1 MFDCV
6 RLSPRRLALVKPP
19 TVRRGRSRVRRI
31 AVAVTPESGDSRLFV
46 RRSTGLV
53 REASA
58 LDATIFNA
66 VFSAPVGATLAIG
79 VLWAL
84 SAFPGADPV
93 WATIIAVVLNVPI
106 LIMMA
111 LLASSMPRTGGDYVW
126 VSRILSPPLAMI
138 SNFAAALS
146 AMIGATFWARFFPVF
161 ALGPVLVGLGVLFD
175 NQTMVDW
182 GTSFQTDNLWI
193 FLGGLA
199 MIVAMTLILISG
211 IKTTFRWQNAF
222 WIIATIGTFVAFIA
236 FLVGNNADFTANFN
250 ELNAQFGGGTT
261 DDVIAAAGTA
271 GLTADAG
278 NLDATLPAVFAIM
291 VFMMWNWWSVYLSGE
306 LKSGSDRRRQLTVMF
321 GGLLWD
327 GVFIVLGLILFFKV
341 IPYDLAAA
349 LNSGTEAYVIPS
361 GPWYQ
366 FLASLV
372 QNIGILAVIIL
383 GSFLFWSLPAMV
395 GNTFMPIRSVF
406 AWSFD
411 RLLPEKL
418 AEVNERTHSPVPA
431 ILLVMTLVTA
441 MLAWSVLSTDFFTWL
456 ALGVEAGVVC
466 VVIVG
471 IAAIMFPS
479 RRPDLY
485 QASPANV
492 SVGGIPVL
500 YIVAPLAILVML
512 FLVWLTVTYPALAL
526 AGNPD
531 NLWQI
536 PAFMGMIV
544 VIGLVLYYVAK
555 AVRSSQGIDVDLVYK
570 ELPPE

>member
-1 MFDCV
+1 M
-6 RLSPRRLALVKPP
+6 ANQ
-19 TVRRGRSRVRRI
+19 TEG
-31 AVAVTPESGDSRLFV
+31 SGGSQLFV
-46 RRSTGLV
+46 RQSTGLV

-79 VLWAL
+79 VLWSL

-93 WATIIAVVLNVPI
+93 WATLIAVVLNVPV

-126 VSRILSPPLAMI
+126 VSRILTPPAAMV

-161 ALGPVLVGLGVLFD
+161 ALGPILVSLGVLFS
-175 NQTMVDW
+175 NNTLIEW
-182 GTSFQTDNLWI
+182 GTNFQTKNEWV
-193 FLGGLA
+193 FVGGLA
-199 MIVAMTLILISG
+199 MILLMTAILISG
-211 IKTTFRWQNAF
+211 LKTTFRWQNAF
-222 WIIATIGTFVAFIA
+222 WIIAMAGTFIA
-236 FLVGNNADFTANFN
+236 FAALLLGDSNSFTSNFDT
-250 ELNAQFGGGTT
+250 LNKSFGGGTT
-261 DDVIAAAGTA
+261 SDVIAAAGA
-271 GLTADAG
+271 ANAAPDAG
-278 NLDATLPAVFAIM
+278 NIDATAPTVFAIM
-291 VFMMWNWWSVYLSGE
+291 VFMMWSWWSVYLSGE
-306 LKSGSDRRRQLTVMF
+306 LKSASNRGRQLSVMF

-341 IPYDLAAA
+341 VPYNLATA
-349 LNSGTEAYVIPS
+349 LNTSPNAAYAIPS

-372 QNIGILAVIIL
+372 QNIPALSLVIL

-395 GNTFMPIRSVF
+395 GNTFMPIRTVF
-406 AWSFD
+406 AWAFD
-411 RLLPEKL
+411 RVLPEKL
-418 AEVNERTHSPVPA
+418 ADVNERTHSPVPA
-431 ILLVMTLVTA
+431 ILLIMILVTG

-466 VVIVG
+466 IVIVG
-471 IAAIMFPS
+471 VAALAFPS

-485 QASPANV
+485 QSSPANV
-492 SVGGIPVL
+492 RFLGIPVL

-512 FLVWLTVTYPALAL
+512 FLTWCTVTFPALAL
-526 AGNPD
+526 AGD
-531 NLWQI
+531 SGNLWQI

-544 VIGLVLYYVAK
+544 VVGLVIFYVAK
-555 AVRSSQGIDVDLVYK
+555 FIRRRQGIDIDLVYR

>member
-1 MFDCV
+1 
-6 RLSPRRLALVKPP
+6 
-19 TVRRGRSRVRRI
+19 
-31 AVAVTPESGDSRLFV
+31 VAVTPEAGESRLFV

-93 WATIIAVVLNVPI
+93 WATIIAVVLNIPV

-161 ALGPVLVGLGVLFD
+161 ALGPVLVSLGVFFD
-175 NQTMVDW
+175 NETMVEW
-182 GTSFQTDNLWI
+182 GTNFQTDNLWI
-193 FLGGLA
+193 FIGGFA
-199 MIVAMTLILISG
+199 MILLITVILVSG
-211 IKTTFRWQNAF
+211 VRTTFRWQNWF
-222 WIIATIGTFVAFIA
+222 WIIATIGTFIA
-236 FLVGNNADFTANFN
+236 FLALLFGDTAGFTSNFN
-250 ELNAQFGGGTT
+250 AINGDFGGGTT
-261 DDVIAAAGTA
+261 DEVLAAAGTA
-271 GLTADAG
+271 GVAPDVA
-278 NLDATLPAVFAIM
+278 NFDATLPTVFAIM

-306 LKSGSDRRRQLTVMF
+306 LKSASDRGRQLGVMF

-327 GVFIVLGLILFFKV
+327 GVFIVIGLLLFFKV
-341 IPYDLAAA
+341 VPYDLATA
-349 LNSGTEAYVIPS
+349 LNTAENEAYAIPS

-372 QNIGILAVIIL
+372 HNIPVLAVVIL

-406 AWSFD
+406 AWAFD

-485 QASPANV
+485 QASPANIRFA
-492 SVGGIPVL
+492 GIPVL

-526 AGNPD
+526 AGTAD
-531 NLWQI
+531 NLWQL

-544 VIGLVLYYVAK
+544 VIGLALYYGAK
-555 AVRSSQGIDVDLVYK
+555 MVRSGQGVDVDLVYR

>member
-1 MFDCV
+1 MAHV
-6 RLSPRRLALVKPP
+6 KRLAAPEESCRP
-19 TVRRGRSRVRRI
+19 GRRFG
-31 AVAVTPESGDSRLFV
+31 VAVTPESGDGRLFV

-79 VLWAL
+79 VLWTL

-93 WATIIAVVLNVPI
+93 WATIIAVVLNVPV

-161 ALGPVLVGLGVLFD
+161 ALGPVLVGLGVFFD
-175 NQTMVDW
+175 NQTLIDW
-182 GTSFQTDNLWI
+182 GTNFQTNNLWI
-193 FLGGLA
+193 FLGGLG
-199 MIVAMTLILISG
+199 MIIALTLILISG
-211 IKTTFRWQNAF
+211 IRTTFRWQNTF
-222 WIIATIGTFVAFIA
+222 WIIASLGTFVAFIA
-236 FLVGNNADFTANFN
+236 FLIGSNADFTAHFN
-250 ELNAQFGGGTT
+250 ELNGQFGGGTAA
-261 DDVIAAAGTA
+261 DVIAGAGTA
-271 GLTADAG
+271 GVTPSLG
-278 NLDATLPAVFAIM
+278 NFDATLPAVFAVM
-291 VFMMWNWWSVYLSGE
+291 TFLMWNWWSVYLSGE
-306 LKSGSDRRRQLTVMF
+306 LKSAADRRRQLTVMF
-321 GGLLWD
+321 GGLIWD

-349 LNSGTEAYVIPS
+349 LNSAPDAYAIPS

-372 QNIGILAVIIL
+372 QNTGILAVVIL

-406 AWSFD
+406 AWAFD
-411 RLLPEKL
+411 RLLPERF

-431 ILLVMTLVTA
+431 ILLVMALVTA

-500 YIVAPLAILVML
+500 YIVGPLAILVML
-512 FLVWLTVTYPALAL
+512 FLTWLTITYPGLAL

-544 VIGLVLYYVAK
+544 VIGLLLYYGAK
-555 AVRSSQGIDVDLVYK
+555 MVRRGQGIDVDLVYR

>member
-1 MFDCV
+1 V
-6 RLSPRRLALVKPP
+6 R
-19 TVRRGRSRVRRI
+19 
-31 AVAVTPESGDSRLFV
+31 
-46 RRSTGLV
+46 
-53 REASA
+53 
-58 LDATIFNA
+58 
-66 VFSAPVGATLAIG
+66 
-79 VLWAL
+79 
-84 SAFPGADPV
+84 
-93 WATIIAVVLNVPI
+93 
-106 LIMMA
+106 
-111 LLASSMPRTGGDYVW
+111 
-126 VSRILSPPLAMI
+126 
-138 SNFAAALS
+138 
-146 AMIGATFWARFFPVF
+146 
-161 ALGPVLVGLGVLFD
+161 
-175 NQTMVDW
+175 
-182 GTSFQTDNLWI
+182 
-193 FLGGLA
+193 
-199 MIVAMTLILISG
+199 
-211 IKTTFRWQNAF
+211 TTFRWQNWF
-222 WIIATIGTFVAFIA
+222 WIIATIGTFIA
-236 FLVGNNADFTANFN
+236 FLALLFGDTASFTSNFN
-250 ELNAQFGGGTT
+250 SINGDFGGGTT
-261 DDVIAAAGTA
+261 DDVLAAAGTA
-271 GLTADAG
+271 GVAPDVA
-278 NLDATLPAVFAIM
+278 NFDATLPTVFAIM

-306 LKSGSDRRRQLTVMF
+306 LKSASDRGRQLGVMF

-327 GVFIVLGLILFFKV
+327 GVFIVIGLLLFFKV
-341 IPYDLAAA
+341 VPYDLATA
-349 LNSGTEAYVIPS
+349 LNTAENEAYAIPS

-372 QNIGILAVIIL
+372 HNIPVLAVVIL

-406 AWSFD
+406 AWAFD

-485 QASPANV
+485 QASPANIRFA
-492 SVGGIPVL
+492 GIPVL

-544 VIGLVLYYVAK
+544 VIGLALYYGAK
-555 AVRSSQGIDVDLVYK
+555 MVRSGQGVDVDLVYR

>member
-1 MFDCV
+1 
-6 RLSPRRLALVKPP
+6 
-19 TVRRGRSRVRRI
+19 
-31 AVAVTPESGDSRLFV
+31 VAVTPESGDSGLFV

-93 WATIIAVVLNVPI
+93 WATIIAVVLNVPV

-161 ALGPVLVGLGVLFD
+161 ALGPVLVALGVFFD
-175 NQTMVDW
+175 NTTMVEW
-182 GTSFQTDNLWI
+182 GTNFQTRNEWI
-193 FLGGLA
+193 FVGGLS
-199 MIVAMTLILISG
+199 MILLMTAILMAG
-211 IKTTFRWQNAF
+211 VKTTFRWQNWF
-222 WIIATIGTFVAFIA
+222 WIIAMLGTFVAFGA
-236 FLVGNNADFTANFN
+236 LLLGDSASFTQNFN
-250 ELNAQFGGGTT
+250 SLNGEFGGGTAE
-261 DDVIAAAGTA
+261 DVLAAAGA
-271 GLTADAG
+271 QGVAPDLA
-278 NLDATLPAVFAIM
+278 NFDATLPTVFAIM

-306 LKSGSDRRRQLTVMF
+306 LKSAASRGRQLSVMF

-327 GVFIVLGLILFFKV
+327 GIFIVIGLLLFFRV
-341 IPYDLAAA
+341 VPYDLATA
-349 LNSGTEAYVIPS
+349 LNTSGNEAYTVPS

-372 QNIGILAVIIL
+372 HNIPVLAVIIL

-406 AWSFD
+406 AWAFD

-431 ILLVMTLVTA
+431 ILLVMGLVTA

-466 VVIVG
+466 IVIVG
-471 IAAIMFPS
+471 IAAMMFPS

-485 QASPANV
+485 RASPANV
-492 SVGGIPVL
+492 TFAGIPVL
-500 YIVAPLAILVML
+500 YIVAPLSIAVML
-512 FLVWLTVTYPALAL
+512 FLVYLTVTYPALAL

-544 VIGLVLYYVAK
+544 VVGLVLYYGAK
-555 AVRSSQGIDVDLVYK
+555 MVRSGQGVDVDLVYR

>member
-1 MFDCV
+1 V
-6 RLSPRRLALVKPP
+6 S
-19 TVRRGRSRVRRI
+19 
-31 AVAVTPESGDSRLFV
+31 VTPESGDSRLFV

-93 WATIIAVVLNVPI
+93 WATIIAVVLNIPV

-161 ALGPVLVGLGVLFD
+161 ALGPVLVALGVFFD
-175 NQTMVDW
+175 NPTMVEW
-182 GTSFQTDNLWI
+182 GTNFQTKNEWI
-193 FLGGLA
+193 FVGGLS
-199 MIVAMTLILISG
+199 MIVLITAILMAG
-211 IKTTFRWQNAF
+211 VKTTFRWQNVF
-222 WIIATIGTFVAFIA
+222 WSIAMVGTFVAFA
-236 FLVGNNADFTANFN
+236 ALLLGNTAGFTENFN
-250 ELNAQFGGGTT
+250 SFNGDFGGGTT
-261 DDVIAAAGTA
+261 EDVIAAAGTA
-271 GLTADAG
+271 GVAPDLA
-278 NLDATLPAVFAIM
+278 NFDATLPTVFAIM

-306 LKSGSDRRRQLTVMF
+306 LKSASDRGRQLSVMF
-321 GGLLWD
+321 GALLFDGL
-327 GVFIVLGLILFFKV
+327 FIVIGLVLFFNV
-341 IPYDLAAA
+341 VPYDLAAA
-349 LNSGTEAYVIPS
+349 LNTAGNAAYAIPS

-372 QNIGILAVIIL
+372 HSIPVLAVIIL

-406 AWSFD
+406 AWAFD

-431 ILLVMTLVTA
+431 ILLVMGLVTA

-471 IAAIMFPS
+471 IAAILFPS

-485 QASPANV
+485 QASPANIRFA
-492 SVGGIPVL
+492 GIPVL
-500 YIVAPLAILVML
+500 YIVAPLSILVML

-544 VIGLVLYYVAK
+544 VIGLVLYFGAK
-555 AVRSSQGIDVDLVYK
+555 AVRSSQGIDVDLVYR

>member
-1 MFDCV
+1 V
-6 RLSPRRLALVKPP
+6 GV
-19 TVRRGRSRVRRI
+19 I
-31 AVAVTPESGDSRLFV
+31 PESGGGRLFV

-93 WATIIAVVLNVPI
+93 WATIIAVALNIPI

-161 ALGPVLVGLGVLFD
+161 ALGPILVGLGVFFD
-175 NQTMVDW
+175 NTTMVEW
-182 GTSFQTDNLWI
+182 GTNFQTDNLWI
-193 FLGGLA
+193 FLGGGS
-199 MIVAMTLILISG
+199 MIILMTLILVAG
-211 IKTTFRWQNAF
+211 VKTTFRWQNTF
-222 WIIATIGTFVAFIA
+222 WIIATLGTFVAFIA
-236 FLVGNNADFTANFN
+236 FLIGDSAAFNSNFN
-250 ELNAQFGGGTT
+250 SLNAEFGGGTT
-261 DDVIAAAGTA
+261 ADVLAGAGTA
-271 GLTADAG
+271 GVTADLG
-278 NLDATLPAVFAIM
+278 NFDATLPTVFAIM

-306 LKSGSDRRRQLTVMF
+306 LKGAADRGRQLRVMF

-327 GVFIVLGLILFFKV
+327 GVLIALGLILFFKV

-349 LNSGTEAYVIPS
+349 LNTGSDAYAIPS
-361 GPWYQ
+361 GPWYH
-366 FLASLV
+366 FLAALV
-372 QNIGILAVIIL
+372 SNIPIVAVIIL

-406 AWSFD
+406 AWAFD

-431 ILLVMTLVTA
+431 IMVVMGLVTA

-466 VVIVG
+466 IVIVG

-492 SVGGIPVL
+492 RFAGIPVL
-500 YIVAPLAILVML
+500 YIVAPLSIAVML
-512 FLVWLTVTYPALAL
+512 FLVYLTVNYPALAL

-531 NLWQI
+531 NMWQI

-544 VIGLVLYYVAK
+544 VIGLVLYYGAK
-555 AVRSSQGIDVDLVYK
+555 MVRSSQGVDVDLVYR

>member
-1 MFDCV
+1 MEV
-6 RLSPRRLALVKPP
+6 NPEPGG
-19 TVRRGRSRVRRI
+19 GRI
-31 AVAVTPESGDSRLFV
+31 FV

-93 WATIIAVVLNVPI
+93 WATIIAVVLNIPV

-161 ALGPVLVGLGVLFD
+161 ALGPILVGLGVFFD
-175 NQTMVDW
+175 NKTLVEW
-182 GTSFQTDNLWI
+182 GTNFQTDNLWI
-193 FLGGLA
+193 FLGGA
-199 MIVAMTLILISG
+199 VMIVAITLILVAG
-211 IKTTFRWQNAF
+211 VRTTFRWQNTF
-222 WIIATIGTFVAFIA
+222 WIIATIGTFVAFLA
-236 FLVGNNADFTANFN
+236 LLVGNTADFTSNFN
-250 ELNAQFGGGTT
+250 DLNGKFGGGTAA
-261 DDVIAAAGTA
+261 DVLAAAGTA
-271 GLTADAG
+271 GVSPDLG
-278 NLDATLPAVFAIM
+278 NLDATLPTIFAIM

-306 LKSGSDRRRQLTVMF
+306 LKSAADRGRQLTVMF
-321 GGLLWD
+321 GGLIWD
-327 GVFIVLGLILFFKV
+327 GVFIVIGLLLFFKV
-341 IPYDLAAA
+341 VPYDLATA
-349 LNSGTEAYVIPS
+349 LNSAPDGYAIPS

-366 FLASLV
+366 FLAALV
-372 QNIGILAVIIL
+372 QNIPVLAVIIL

-406 AWSFD
+406 AWAFD
-411 RLLPEKL
+411 RLLPEKF

-431 ILLVMTLVTA
+431 ILLVMGLVTA

-466 VVIVG
+466 IVIVG
-471 IAAIMFPS
+471 IAAIAFPS

-492 SVGGIPVL
+492 RFAGIPVL
-500 YIVAPLAILVML
+500 YIVAPLSILVML
-512 FLVWLTVTYPALAL
+512 FLVYLTVTYPALAL
-526 AGNPD
+526 AGNLD

-544 VIGLVLYYVAK
+544 VIGLVLYYGAK
-555 AVRSSQGIDVDLVYK
+555 MVRSSQGVDVDLVYR

>member
-1 MFDCV
+1 
-6 RLSPRRLALVKPP
+6 
-19 TVRRGRSRVRRI
+19 
-31 AVAVTPESGDSRLFV
+31 VAVSPESGGGRLFV

-93 WATIIAVVLNVPI
+93 WATIIAVVLNIPV

-161 ALGPVLVGLGVLFD
+161 ALGPILVGLGVFFD
-175 NQTMVDW
+175 NTTLVEW
-182 GTSFQTDNLWI
+182 GTNFQTDNLWI

-199 MIVAMTLILISG
+199 MIVAMTLILVAG
-211 IKTTFRWQNAF
+211 VRTTFRWQNTF
-222 WIIATIGTFVAFIA
+222 WIIATLGTFVAFLA
-236 FLVGNNADFTANFN
+236 FLVGDTGNFTANFN
-250 ELNAQFGGGTT
+250 ELNGQFGGGTT
-261 DDVIAAAGTA
+261 SELLAGAGTA
-271 GLTADAG
+271 GVAPDLG
-278 NLDATLPAVFAIM
+278 NFDATLPTVFAIM

-306 LKSGSDRRRQLTVMF
+306 LKSAADRGRQLRVMF

-327 GVFIVLGLILFFKV
+327 GVFIVLGLVLFFKV
-341 IPYDLAAA
+341 VPYDLAAA
-349 LNSGTEAYVIPS
+349 LNSAPDGYAIPS

-366 FLASLV
+366 FLAALV
-372 QNIGILAVIIL
+372 QNIPVLAVIIL

-406 AWSFD
+406 AWAFD
-411 RLLPEKL
+411 RLLPEKF

-431 ILLVMTLVTA
+431 ILLVMALVTA

-466 VVIVG
+466 IVIVG

-492 SVGGIPVL
+492 RFAGIPVL

-512 FLVWLTVTYPALAL
+512 FLVYLTVTYPALAL
-526 AGNPD
+526 AGNTD

-544 VIGLVLYYVAK
+544 VVGLVLYYGAK
-555 AVRSSQGIDVDLVYK
+555 MVRRSQGVDVDLVYR

>member
-1 MFDCV
+1 MEV
-6 RLSPRRLALVKPP
+6 NPEPGG
-19 TVRRGRSRVRRI
+19 GRI
-31 AVAVTPESGDSRLFV
+31 FV

-93 WATIIAVVLNVPI
+93 WATIIAVVLNIPV

-146 AMIGATFWARFFPVF
+146 AMIGATFWARFFPSV
-161 ALGPVLVGLGVLFD
+161 ALGPILVGLGVFFD
-175 NQTMVDW
+175 NNTLVEW
-182 GTSFQTDNLWI
+182 GTKFQSDNLWI
-193 FLGGLA
+193 FLGGA
-199 MIVAMTLILISG
+199 VMIVAITLILIAG
-211 IKTTFRWQNAF
+211 VRTTFRWQNTF
-222 WIIATIGTFVAFIA
+222 WIIATIGTFVAFLA
-236 FLVGNNADFTANFN
+236 LLVGNTADFTSNFN
-250 ELNAQFGGGTT
+250 ELNAKFGGGTAA
-261 DDVIAAAGTA
+261 DVLAAAGTA
-271 GLTADAG
+271 GVSPDLG
-278 NLDATLPAVFAIM
+278 NLDATLPTVFAIM

-306 LKSGSDRRRQLTVMF
+306 LKSAADRGRQLTVMF
-321 GGLLWD
+321 GGLIWD
-327 GVFIVLGLILFFKV
+327 GVFIVIGLLLFFKV
-341 IPYDLAAA
+341 VPYDLATA
-349 LNSGTEAYVIPS
+349 LNSGPDGYAIPS

-366 FLASLV
+366 FLAALV
-372 QNIGILAVIIL
+372 QNIPILAVIIL

-406 AWSFD
+406 AWAFD
-411 RLLPEKL
+411 RLLPEKF

-431 ILLVMTLVTA
+431 ILLVMGLVTA
-441 MLAWSVLSTDFFTWL
+441 MLAWSVLSVDFLTWL

-492 SVGGIPVL
+492 RFAGIPVL
-500 YIVAPLAILVML
+500 YIVAPLSILVML
-512 FLVWLTVTYPALAL
+512 FLVYLTVTYPLLAL
-526 AGNPD
+526 AGKPE

-544 VIGLVLYYVAK
+544 VIGLVLYYGAK
-555 AVRSSQGIDVDLVYK
+555 MVRSSQGVDVDLVYR